1 MRQTNLPGQHSQ
13 QTEEY
18 HDSKLENILDLVH
31 LIVFIGAFVD
41 KLCGAVGKQFVL
53 LDDNITN
60 RLHCSKVAKLDKR
73 EVGAVDQNV
82 IQLDVKMTEVLGV
95 DKLES

>member
-1 MRQTNLPGQHSQ
+1 M
-13 QTEEY
+13 
-18 HDSKLENILDLVH
+18 DLVH